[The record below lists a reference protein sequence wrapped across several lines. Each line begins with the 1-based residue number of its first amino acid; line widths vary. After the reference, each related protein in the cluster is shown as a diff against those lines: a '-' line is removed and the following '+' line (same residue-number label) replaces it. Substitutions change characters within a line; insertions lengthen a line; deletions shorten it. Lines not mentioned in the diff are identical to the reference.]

1 MEDLCERVE
10 RAALLHDIGKLVL
23 RANPTQETH
32 SQAGAK
38 FLARFLSEGDAD
50 LLRAVRHHHAD
61 DLRGLRAAAD
71 DISYIVYEADNLAAA
86 SDRRTLAEGGDGFS
100 ATANLESVFN
110 LFGSPEAPGAKE
122 AFYLRGLAGEGG
134 RMQFPHAQDGMRASV
149 AEYQELYQH
158 LEANF
163 LRRSPGDMQ
172 INELLRV
179 LEGILSYVPSST
191 ARAEAA
197 DISLYDHVRLTA
209 AYAAS
214 MYQYFAAHGITD
226 YRRHTTGEGG
236 RAMRKEEMYLLVSA
250 DVSGIQPFIY
260 AIPSKGAL
268 KSLRGRSFYL
278 EILLE
283 NVVDEILAACSMS
296 RSALL
301 YTGGGHFYL
310 LLPNTKAVQGV
321 LERYHEAVNAWM
333 MRHFGGVLYLAMT
346 WTPCAAESFWAQ
358 SEEPSEA
365 DGERDGTQAI
375 FRRLGEML
383 EQEKASRYSRTQ
395 LAALFAPR
403 ERVQPGARCDARV
416 QHLPHV
422 VDGACRLSRRGGGG
436 CVSDVRESL
445 SFRRAHPEGGR
456 LLRFAANA
464 WRCPALAGTGSR
476 AVSFGGV
483 FGEHREPAL

>member
-23 RANPTQETH
+23 RANPAQETH

-110 LFGSPEAPGAKE
+110 LFGSPEEPGAKE

-301 YTGGGHFYL
+301 TRA
-310 LLPNTKAVQGV
+310 AVISISCCRIRKRCRGC
-321 LERYHEAVNAWM
+321 WSGI
-333 MRHFGGVLYLAMT
+333 MRRSM
-346 WTPCAAESFWAQ
+346 
-358 SEEPSEA
+358 
-365 DGERDGTQAI
+365 
-375 FRRLGEML
+375 
-383 EQEKASRYSRTQ
+383 
-395 LAALFAPR
+395 
-403 ERVQPGARCDARV
+403 
-416 QHLPHV
+416 
-422 VDGACRLSRRGGGG
+422 RG
-436 CVSDVRESL
+436 
-445 SFRRAHPEGGR
+445 
-456 LLRFAANA
+456 
-464 WRCPALAGTGSR
+464 
-476 AVSFGGV
+476 
-483 FGEHREPAL
+483 

>member
-23 RANPTQETH
+23 RGNPAQETH

-61 DLRGLRAAAD
+61 DLRGLRA
-71 DISYIVYEADNLAAA
+71 
-86 SDRRTLAEGGDGFS
+86 AEGGDGFS

-134 RMQFPHAQDGMRASV
+134 RMQFPHAQGGMRASV

-250 DVSGIQPFIY
+250 DVSGIQPFIWRFCWKM
-260 AIPSKGAL
+260 SWTRS
-268 KSLRGRSFYL
+268 SL
-278 EILLE
+278 
-283 NVVDEILAACSMS
+283 
-296 RSALL
+296 
-301 YTGGGHFYL
+301 
-310 LLPNTKAVQGV
+310 P
-321 LERYHEAVNAWM
+321 
-333 MRHFGGVLYLAMT
+333 
-346 WTPCAAESFWAQ
+346 
-358 SEEPSEA
+358 
-365 DGERDGTQAI
+365 
-375 FRRLGEML
+375 
-383 EQEKASRYSRTQ
+383 
-395 LAALFAPR
+395 
-403 ERVQPGARCDARV
+403 AR
-416 QHLPHV
+416 
-422 VDGACRLSRRGGGG
+422 
-436 CVSDVRESL
+436 
-445 SFRRAHPEGGR
+445 
-456 LLRFAANA
+456 
-464 WRCPALAGTGSR
+464 
-476 AVSFGGV
+476 
-483 FGEHREPAL
+483 